1 MEGKRQN
8 KTRVMRVG
16 RAAVKGV
23 DSSNW
28 LGFCY
33 ESSSDVSIPN
43 SKDALVKR
51 HISVCGL
58 RMMEFDRGC
67 SREVCGSGTR

>member
-1 MEGKRQN
+1 M
-8 KTRVMRVG
+8 MRVG
-16 RAAVKGV
+16 RAAVQV
-23 DSSNW
+23 SNG

-51 HISVCGL
+51 HISVCGP